1 MTVIGIGL
9 IVVTIGL
16 QVRTLLLL
24 DGFRWRG
31 DPPFES
37 STIIDA
43 EIVRRRR
50 KSESQ
55 LKHPKVGDAARAVA
69 DEANRRIQMIRN
81 LHEDDVA

>member
-1 MTVIGIGL
+1 MMVIGIGL
-9 IVVTIGL
+9 VVVTIGL
-16 QVRTLLLL
+16 QVRTLSLL

-31 DPPFES
+31 DPPFET

-50 KSESQ
+50 KRESQ
-55 LKHPKVGDAARAVA
+55 LQHPKVGEAARAVA

-81 LHEDDVA
+81 LDRDDVA